1 MNRHA
6 YSVPTR
12 TERVLVMKG
21 MAMNRR
27 LAAAAALGLSAAM
40 ALSACSSSSKSTSGS
55 GSTSAGGSPVTL
67 HFFGAD
73 YGTAGTSNSTQ
84 LYWQGIATAF
94 HKANPNIT
102 VDVQTIDW
110 TDFPTKLH
118 TMLQSKDYP
127 DIIEGDAPQSYAQ
140 EGIAYKASDVL
151 SQSTLSNLIPTFAKQ
166 GDYNGSEYGIPFT
179 TSTRALYYN
188 TKLFKAA
195 GISGAPTTWAEL
207 KTDAGK
213 IAALGNSTIG
223 YGMPLGTEEAQAES
237 YMWMLGDGGGYVNSG
252 GAYTI
257 NSAAN
262 LNAFA
267 FMNTLVKAGDT
278 EANPGTVN
286 RATLWS
292 DFAAG
297 TVGMVGGSPAVVP
310 IIQAAGKLTT
320 SDWATAPFPGQSA
333 PVSDPLGVDD
343 QIVALNV
350 HNNQSSIA
358 DFLNFAYQDTY
369 QAQFDKEYDLL
380 PATTSAANAEL
391 SDPIFGPFVKAIPT
405 SSAYPVNANWSD
417 VGTKIKQTIGAAV
430 DGTAPATVLGQIQSF
445 ALSDQ

>member
-21 MAMNRR
+21 MAMKRR

-40 ALSACSSSSKSTSGS
+40 VLSACSSSSKSGS
-55 GSTSAGGSPVTL
+55 GSSSSGSGSPVTL

-110 TDFPTKLH
+110 DDFPTKLH
-118 TMLQSKDYP
+118 TMLQAKDYP

-166 GDYNGSEYGIPFT
+166 GDYDGTEYGIPFT

-195 GISGAPTTWAEL
+195 NIATPPTTWAEL
-207 KTDAGK
+207 KTDAAK

-237 YMWMLGDGGGYVNSG
+237 FMWMLGAGGGYVNSS

-262 LNAFA
+262 LTAFN
-267 FMNTLVKAGDT
+267 FMKSLVTAGDT

-286 RATLWS
+286 RATMWS

-310 IIQAAGKLTT
+310 IIQAAGKLSS
-320 SDWATAPFPGQSA
+320 SDWATAPFPGQSG
-333 PVSDPLGVDD
+333 PLTDPLGVDD

-350 HNNQSSIA
+350 HNNQSAIQS
-358 DFLNFAYQDTY
+358 FLNFAYQDTY

-391 SDPIFGPFVKAIPT
+391 SDPTFGPFVKAIPT
-405 SSAYPVNANWSD
+405 SSAYPNNANWSD

-445 ALSDQ
+445 ALTDQ

>member
-1 MNRHA
+1 
-6 YSVPTR
+6 
-12 TERVLVMKG
+12 MK
-21 MAMNRR
+21 RR
-27 LAAAAALGLSAAM
+27 LAAAATLGLSAAL
-40 ALSACSSSSKSTSGS
+40 ALSACSSSSTSGS
-55 GSTSAGGSPVTL
+55 SSSSGGSVTL

-84 LYWQGIATAF
+84 TYWQDIATAF
-94 HKANPNIT
+94 HKQNPNIT

-110 TDFPTKLH
+110 NDFPTKLH
-118 TMLQSKDYP
+118 TLLQSKNYP

-151 SQSTLSNLIPTFAKQ
+151 GGTTLSNLIPTFAKQ
-166 GDYNGSEYGIPFT
+166 GDYQGTEYGIPFT

-195 GISGAPTTWAEL
+195 GISAPPTTWAEL
-207 KTDAGK
+207 AADAAK
-213 IAALGNSTIG
+213 IAKLGNSTIG

-237 YMWMLGDGGGYVNSG
+237 YMWMLGAGGGYVNSG
-252 GAYTI
+252 GTYTI

-262 LNAFA
+262 LTAFNE
-267 FMNTLVKAGDT
+267 MNTLVKAGDT

-297 TVGMVGGSPAVVP
+297 SVGMVGGSPAVVP
-310 IIQAAGKLTT
+310 IIQAAGKLTS
-320 SDWATAPFPGQSA
+320 SDWATAPFPGQSG
-333 PVSDPLGVDD
+333 PVTNPLGVDD

-350 HNNQSSIA
+350 HNQQSAIQQ
-358 DFLNFAYQDTY
+358 FLNFAYQDTY
-369 QAQFDKEYDLL
+369 QAQFDKLYDLL
-380 PATTSAANAEL
+380 PATTSAANAEA

-405 SSAYPVNANWSD
+405 SSAYPTNANWSD
-417 VGTKIKQTIGAAV
+417 VSTKIKQTIGAAV
-430 DGTAPATVLGQIQSF
+430 DGTSPSTVLGQIQSF
-445 ALSDQ
+445 ASSGQ

>member
-1 MNRHA
+1 
-6 YSVPTR
+6 
-12 TERVLVMKG
+12 MK
-21 MAMNRR
+21 RR
-27 LAAAAALGLSAAM
+27 LAAAAALGLSAAL
-40 ALSACSSSSKSTSGS
+40 ALSACSSSSKTGSSSSSG
-55 GSTSAGGSPVTL
+55 GQVTL

-73 YGTAGTSNSTQ
+73 YGTAETSNSTQ
-84 LYWQGIATAF
+84 LYWQNIATAF
-94 HKANPNIT
+94 HKQYPNIT
-102 VDVQTIDW
+102 VDIQTIDW

-118 TMLQSKDYP
+118 TLLQAKNYP
-127 DIIEGDAPQSYAQ
+127 DIIEGDAPQAYAQ

-151 SQSTLSNLIPTFAKQ
+151 SQSTLDNLIPTFAKQ
-166 GDYNGSEYGIPFT
+166 GDYQGVEYGIPFT

-188 TKLFKAA
+188 TKLFKQAN
-195 GISGAPTTWAEL
+195 ISAPPTTWAQL
-207 KTDAGK
+207 QTDAAK

-223 YGMPLGTEEAQAES
+223 YGMPLGPEEAQAES
-237 YMWMLGDGGGYVNSG
+237 FMWMLGAGGGYVNSSG
-252 GAYTI
+252 SYTI

-262 LNAFA
+262 LTAFN

-286 RATLWS
+286 RATIWS

-297 TVGMVGGSPAVVP
+297 SVGMVGGSPSVVP
-310 IIQAAGKLTT
+310 IIQAANKLSS
-320 SDWATAPFPGQSA
+320 SDWATAPFPGENGV
-333 PVSDPLGVDD
+333 VSNPLGVDD

-350 HNNQSSIA
+350 HNNQGAIQ

-380 PATTSAANAEL
+380 PATTSAADAQE

-405 SSAYPVNANWSD
+405 SSSYPVNANWSD

-430 DGTAPATVLGQIQSF
+430 DGTSPSTVLGQIQQF
-445 ALSDQ
+445 AQSDQ

>member
-1 MNRHA
+1 
-6 YSVPTR
+6 
-12 TERVLVMKG
+12 MK
-21 MAMNRR
+21 RR
-27 LAAAAALGLSAAM
+27 LAAAAALGLTASL
-40 ALSACSSSSKSTSGS
+40 ALSACSSSSNSGS
-55 GSTSAGGSPVTL
+55 GSGSSSGGQVTL

-84 LYWQGIATAF
+84 TYWEDIATAF
-94 HKANPNIT
+94 HKQNPNIT

-110 TDFPTKLH
+110 NDFPTKLH
-118 TMLQSKDYP
+118 TLLQSKNYP

-140 EGIAYKASDVL
+140 EGIAYKAADVL
-151 SQSTLSNLIPTFAKQ
+151 STSTLQNLIPTFAKQ
-166 GDYNGSEYGIPFT
+166 GEYQNVEYGIPFT

-195 GISGAPTTWAEL
+195 GISTPPTTWAEL
-207 KTDAGK
+207 KADAAK

-237 YMWMLGDGGGYVNSG
+237 FMWMLGAGGGYVNSS

-262 LNAFA
+262 ISAFQ

-297 TVGMVGGSPAVVP
+297 QVGMVGGSPAVVP
-310 IIQAAGKLTT
+310 IIQAAGKLTS
-320 SDWATAPFPGQSA
+320 SDWATAPFPGQSGV
-333 PVSDPLGVDD
+333 VSNPLGVDD

-350 HNNQSSIA
+350 HNNQSAIQK
-358 DFLNFAYQDTY
+358 FLNFAYQDSY

-380 PATTSAANAEL
+380 PATTSAADAQA
-391 SDPIFGPFVKAIPT
+391 SDPIFGAFVKAIPT

-417 VGTKIKQTIGAAV
+417 VSTKIKQTIGAAV
-430 DGTAPATVLGQIQSF
+430 DGTDPATVLGQIQTF
-445 ALSDQ
+445 AQSDQ

>member
-21 MAMNRR
+21 MAMKRR
-27 LAAAAALGLSAAM
+27 LAAAAALGLSAAL
-40 ALSACSSSSKSTSGS
+40 ALSACSSSSKSGS
-55 GSTSAGGSPVTL
+55 GSSSSGSQVTL

-94 HKANPNIT
+94 HKQYPNIT
-102 VDVQTIDW
+102 VDIQTIDW
-110 TDFPTKLH
+110 NDFPTKLH
-118 TMLQSKDYP
+118 TMLQSKNFP

-151 SQSTLSNLIPTFAKQ
+151 SQSTLANLIPTFAKQ
-166 GDYNGSEYGIPFT
+166 GDYQGTEYGIPFT

-195 GISGAPTTWAEL
+195 NIATPPTTWAEL
-207 KTDAGK
+207 KTDAAK

-237 YMWMLGDGGGYVNSG
+237 FMWMLGAGGGYVNGS

-262 LNAFA
+262 ESAFA
-267 FMNTLVKAGDT
+267 FMNTMVKAGDT
-278 EANPGTVN
+278 EANPGTVD
-286 RATLWS
+286 RATMWS

-297 TVGMVGGSPAVVP
+297 SVGMVGGSPAVVP
-310 IIQAAGKLTT
+310 IIQSAGKLTS
-320 SDWATAPFPGQSA
+320 SDWATAPFPGENG
-333 PVSDPLGVDD
+333 PVANPLGVDD

-350 HNNQSSIA
+350 HNDQSSIQ

-380 PATTSAANAEL
+380 PATTSAANAEEN
-391 SDPIFGPFVKAIPT
+391 DPTFGPFVKAIPT
-405 SSAYPVNANWSD
+405 SSSYPVNANWSD

-430 DGTAPATVLGQIQSF
+430 DGTAPATVLGQIQQF